1 MKHFAILA
9 LSALCLAACTAQSET
24 ETEEKKDGLIQV
36 PMPMAEGYVDFDSLY
51 VIERVVVPE
60 VTEHS
65 VVKNPHRAF
74 WVAEDSVLV
83 VFSKGNQQIS
93 VFAADGKFLNN
104 VGAHGS
110 GDGEYSEVS
119 DIVVNRRKVYVF
131 DNAAQK
137 MLVYGLDGQL
147 LNTIDSKFSFRSF
160 AKADNGF
167 WLYAC
172 HRSNNEG
179 GFALIHADET
189 LQDTIACFFPQ
200 HPDFVNVEHRTNFVI
215 HSDKAYFFWPTSNVI
230 YRLNG
235 DEVAPYVTIDFGENT
250 PNYVY
255 LSRLGEESV
264 YVQYMEDNRCYRF
277 RSVHACND
285 FMTFVYRRYADS
297 EVTSPN
303 FAYYNRLSGN
313 SMASPA
319 KMSGENPVLRASFN
333 IGETDDCL
341 ILMTKTKGK
350 AEVRNFLA
358 DRYGIVLPQGNSNPA
373 FLFCRPMLE

>member
-51 VIERVVVPE
+51 VIEKIVMPE
-60 VTEHS
+60 VTEQS
-65 VVKNPHRAF
+65 VIKNPHRAF

-110 GDGEYSEVS
+110 GDGQYSEVS
-119 DIVVNRRKVYVF
+119 DIVVNRGKVFVF
-131 DNAAQK
+131 DNAVQK

-179 GFALIHADET
+179 GYALIHADEA
-189 LQDTIACFFPQ
+189 LQDTIACYFPQ

-230 YRLNG
+230 YLLKGN
-235 DEVAPYVTIDFGENT
+235 DVTPYATVDFGKNT
-250 PNYVY
+250 PNYVFLARQEKLNSY
-255 LSRLGEESV
+255 ET
-264 YVQYMEDNRCYRF
+264 YMEEGKYYRF
-277 RSVHACND
+277 RNVHICGD
-285 FMTFVYRRYADS
+285 FVTLVYRRYAVSD
-297 EVTSPN
+297 VVQTN
-303 FAYYNRLSGN
+303 FAYYNRKSGHCV
-313 SMASPA
+313 ASPL
-319 KMSGENPVLRASFN
+319 KYASVNRLIASSYN
-333 IGETDDCL
+333 IGESDDFIIMQANVAHDDAVKKYVL
-341 ILMTKTKGK
+341 
-350 AEVRNFLA
+350 ES
-358 DRYGIVLPQGNSNPA
+358 YGIQIPENANPLFILGKPVLK
-373 FLFCRPMLE
+373 

>member
-1 MKHFAILA
+1 MYQNFKLLPFFSLLA
-9 LSALCLAACTAQSET
+9 VLSFSCDQQ
-24 ETEEKKDGLIQV
+24 KKDAPQTGIVHV
-36 PMPMAEGYVDFDSLY
+36 PIPSVDYVDFDTLY
-51 VIERVVVPE
+51 CVERVIVPE
-60 VTEHS
+60 WSDDTDM
-65 VVKNPHRAF
+65 KNVERVF
-74 WVAEDSVLV
+74 WSDSVLV
-83 VFSKGNQQIS
+83 IFDSRRQRIQTFDKAGKYLNDVGRQGN
-93 VFAADGKFLNN
+93 
-104 VGAHGS
+104 
-110 GDGEYSEVS
+110 GDGEYAELKDV
-119 DIVVNRRKVYVF
+119 IVTGGKVYAYDAVGR
-131 DNAAQK
+131 K
-137 MLVYGLDGQL
+137 MLVFSLDGSLEQ
-147 LNTIDSKFSFRSF
+147 TIQSAFDFHSF
-160 AKADNGF
+160 AKAESGF

-172 HRSNNEG
+172 RDSSNADG
-179 GFALIHADET
+179 YALILVDAG
-189 LQDTIACFFPQ
+189 LQKVQAGYFPQ
-200 HPDFVNVEHRTNFVI
+200 NPKFINVERGSNFVI
-215 HSDKAYFFWPTSNVI
+215 HNQDALFFWPTSNVI
-230 YRLNG
+230 YRLKG